1 MKYTAAPLLS
11 RIPCSLVVALA
22 GSLIAGSSWAAP
34 PATDG
39 LWHGAV
45 SLGGS
50 LSSGNTSN
58 KVLTANADAAL
69 ATQLDKITLY
79 GQANYASTKSNGTER
94 STSADSL
101 RLGGRYD
108 RDLSGELFAF
118 GAGEYQTDKVQGLSG
133 RESVQVGLG
142 YHVLRTDSTSFDVFA
157 GIGGAHASYTNL
169 PSGSSFETILG
180 EESTHKISET
190 TQFKQRLTTH
200 IASGEVGRL
209 TTWDLTL
216 STALAGQWT
225 LNTGLSLRNASV
237 VAPGSKKTDSL
248 LTVGL
253 GYKF

>member
-1 MKYTAAPLLS
+1 MKYPAVPTFLPL
-11 RIPCSLVVALA
+11 IGA
-22 GSLIAGSSWAAP
+22 LIAATLPATSRAAP
-34 PATDG
+34 PANDG

-45 SLGGS
+45 ALGGS
-50 LSSGNTSN
+50 LSSGNTVN

-69 ATQLDKITLY
+69 ATQADKTTLY
-79 GQANYASTKSNGTER
+79 GQANYASTKNTGGTAT
-94 STSADSL
+94 TSADSL

-108 RDLSGELFAF
+108 RDINGDLFGF
-118 GAGEYQTDKVQGLSG
+118 GTAEYQTNKIAGLRS
-133 RESVQVGLG
+133 RESAQVGLG
-142 YHVLRTDSTSFDVFA
+142 WHVVRTDVTTFDVFA
-157 GIGGAHASYTNL
+157 GLGGAHAAYTNL

-180 EESTHKISET
+180 EESSHKISET

-216 STALAGQWT
+216 STALVGQWT

-237 VAPGSKKTDSL
+237 VAPGAKKTDSL

>member
-1 MKYTAAPLLS
+1 MAMAAAP
-11 RIPCSLVVALA
+11 AA
-22 GSLIAGSSWAAP
+22 AAP
-34 PATDG
+34 PVTDG

-58 KVLTANADAAL
+58 KVLTANADGTL
-69 ATQLDKITLY
+69 ATQIDKITLY
-79 GQANYASTKSNGTER
+79 GNANYASTKATGTER
-94 STSADSL
+94 STSADAL

-108 RDLSGELFAF
+108 RDLSGALFGF
-118 GAGEYQTDKVQGLSG
+118 GAGEYQTDKVQGLRS
-133 RESVQVGLG
+133 RESVQAGLG
-142 YHVLRTDSTSFDVFA
+142 YHVIRTDSTSFDVFA

-169 PSGSSFETILG
+169 PSGSAFETILG
-180 EESTHKISET
+180 EESTHKISDT

-200 IASGEVGRL
+200 IAGGEVGRL

-237 VAPGSKKTDSL
+237 VAPGAKKTDSL